1 MTNDA
6 KQVVSS
12 DGIILT
18 GIGTYQSGMT
28 NLMQRHLIGP
38 IRRAVEQGVPLLGI
52 GLGMELLFDY
62 SMEGGLI
69 PGLGLIKGRVTEIPS
84 TPQLPVPIVGW
95 NMNRLETRS
104 AALTKLMRSTP
115 TLSTLITSK
124 RRPKT
129 LSPRPNTG

>member
-28 NLMQRHLIGP
+28 NFMQRHLIGP

-62 SMEGGLI
+62 STE
-69 PGLGLIKGRVTEIPS
+69 GLGLIKGRVTEIPS

-95 NMNRLETRS
+95 NMNRLGNPVSRF
-104 AALTKLMRSTP
+104 
-115 TLSTLITSK
+115 
-124 RRPKT
+124 
-129 LSPRPNTG
+129 N